1 MKEGCNMHEALRKLL
16 NIIYI
21 MLGIIIF
28 LLVIF

>member
-1 MKEGCNMHEALRKLL
+1 MQKTISKLL

-28 LLVIF
+28 LLVILVTTR